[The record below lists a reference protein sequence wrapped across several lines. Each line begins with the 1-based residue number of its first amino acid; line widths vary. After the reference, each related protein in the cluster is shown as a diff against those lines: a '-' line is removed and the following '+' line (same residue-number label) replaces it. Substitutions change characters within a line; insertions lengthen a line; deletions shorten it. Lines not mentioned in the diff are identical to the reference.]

1 MAKGFQSPP
10 NSARP
15 WVWWFWLNNN
25 VSRESITQDLE
36 ELRAKGIGGVTVY
49 SMGAPAGPMPSGPD
63 FLSPEWRR
71 LFAYTVREADRLGL
85 PMSLML
91 CSGWNA
97 AGPWVTADHACKRHV
112 QSEITVTGPR
122 HFVGSSPAGVEAPLR
137 LQSPLDKLPQPE
149 LAQQALLGRQRAGVS
164 RAAGACPPQA
174 QSLPATAGLQNHGR

>member
-1 MAKGFQSPP
+1 MRQHGILVLLLALLSGMPASALRRRGPVGQGVSSPP

-25 VSRESITQDLE
+25 VSRESITRDLE

-49 SMGAPAGPMPSGPD
+49 SIGAPAGSVPSGPN

-97 AGPWVTADHACKRHV
+97 AGPWVTADQACEAAR
-112 QSEITVTGPR
+112 TV
-122 HFVGSSPAGVEAPLR
+122 
-137 LQSPLDKLPQPE
+137 
-149 LAQQALLGRQRAGVS
+149 
-164 RAAGACPPQA
+164 
-174 QSLPATAGLQNHGR
+174 